1 MRSMIEKQGE
11 QTAPWSGSNE
21 TAMELFKQAE
31 ADNAALVEML
41 AEVYSTF
48 DTVDEDK
55 AEAKKKGIPFSSILN
70 LLAQPHPGWTLVD
83 QLSKLKQVAEAARPL
98 LSMDSQ
104 QDSLI
109 YQEQLLVLRLALA
122 DLDGLDEGNLDLV

>member
-1 MRSMIEKQGE
+1 MRSVIEKQGE

-21 TAMELFKQAE
+21 TAMDLFKQAE

-48 DTVDEDK
+48 DTVDGDR
-55 AEAKKKGIPFSSILN
+55 AEAKKKGISYSSILN
-70 LLAQPHPGWTLVD
+70 MLAQPHPGWTLVD

-98 LSMDSQ
+98 LSMDLQ
-104 QDSLI
+104 QDSLLF
-109 YQEQLLVLRLALA
+109 QEQLLVLRLALA